1 MKFSEKSLHEKLLL
15 NDNWKKKYQNSG
27 VGSVSVADV
36 ESGTDNASDET
47 LETLWTSTSC
57 AVTTSSTQTQT
68 QARAETPQEDIVVVA
83 STRGVLCLAVVL
95 TSMLALIVLLGLNL
109 L

>member
-27 VGSVSVADV
+27 FGSVADV

-57 AVTTSSTQTQT
+57 AVTTSSTQTQS
-68 QARAETPQEDIVVVA
+68 QARAETPQEDIVVA
-83 STRGVLCLAVVL
+83 STRGLLCLAVVL

>member
-27 VGSVSVADV
+27 FGSVSVADV

-68 QARAETPQEDIVVVA
+68 QARAETPQEDIVVA

>member
-27 VGSVSVADV
+27 FGSVSVADV

-57 AVTTSSTQTQT
+57 AASSSTQT
-68 QARAETPQEDIVVVA
+68 QARAETPQEDIVVA